1 MLGGFSRTPE
11 SISVSGLAPNSYI
24 IFPNSNDG
32 GKWYSKDWQGNVAPL
47 GSLNPNIGGDRV
59 FQKRTDQLNESGTA
73 FVPYLTL
80 NIPNATGA
88 PVTHEL
94 IIQYTWGYQ
103 SASQDFR
110 GQLLLDGN
118 EIDPGNGHQQEPK
131 DGGTNQRQSY
141 MFFDEIT
148 VPAGGSVV
156 QLNFASSS
164 NGKQARMYSAR
175 MRSQRV

>member
-11 SISVSGLAPNSYI
+11 SISVSGLAANSYI

-47 GSLNPNIGGDRV
+47 GSLNTNIGGDRV

-73 FVPYLTL
+73 FVNYLTL

-94 IIQYTWGYQ
+94 FVQYTWGFG

-110 GQLLLDGN
+110 SELLQDGN
-118 EIDPGNGHQQEPK
+118 NIDPGNDHRQEPK
-131 DGGTNQRQSY
+131 DPGTDQRSSY
-141 MFFDEIT
+141 VFFDEIT
-148 VPAGGSVV
+148 VPAGGSVI

-164 NGKQARMYSAR
+164 AGNQARMYSAR
-175 MRSQRV
+175 VRSQRV